1 MQLPVAEDQWLYIL
15 HLHCLLILVFSD
27 DIEHTAA
34 VVVVLP
40 YPLDFLFF
48 FFNMSKV
55 CLHSA
60 MMTEISQILLLVS
73 GLVCSSSYSLFA

>member
-40 YPLDFLFF
+40 YPLDFFF

-55 CLHSA
+55 CLHPA

-73 GLVCSSSYSLFA
+73 GLVCSSSYNLFA

>member
-40 YPLDFLFF
+40 YPLDFLFIYF
-48 FFNMSKV
+48 
-55 CLHSA
+55 
-60 MMTEISQILLLVS
+60 
-73 GLVCSSSYSLFA
+73 